1 MKLAI
6 MQPYFFPYVGYF
18 SLMYETNTMILLD
31 EVQFQRKSWMTRN
44 RIYNP
49 HAPFTFINLPIN
61 KAPLHT
67 KIKDIQLSQQSNWRK
82 QLVKQLTVYEKAPY
96 YNETMDL
103 LMNILEFTNPSIVKW
118 HQHAL
123 QKINQ
128 YISLS
133 CNIKVFSELGI
144 TIEDVYAPDE
154 WALNIC
160 KSLGATEYVNPP
172 GGIDLFNEEKY
183 LENDIQ
189 LIFLQNNLS
198 SYPQFSHEFQPGLSI
213 IDVLMFNHP
222 KEALRIISDYKT
234 YTKKD
239 KLLIGE
245 GQA

>member
-18 SLMYETNTMILLD
+18 SLMYETKTMILID
-31 EVQFQRKSWMTRN
+31 EVQFRRKSWMTRN

-49 HAPFTFINLPIN
+49 HASFTFIHIPIN

-67 KIKDIQLSQQSNWRK
+67 KIKDIQISQQSYWREQLIK
-82 QLVKQLTVYEKAPY
+82 QLSVYEKAPY
-96 YNETMDL
+96 YNETINL
-103 LMNILEFTNPSIVKW
+103 IKSLMEFTDPSLVKW
-118 HQHAL
+118 HQHCI

-128 YISLS
+128 YLQLD
-133 CNIKVFSELGI
+133 CKVEIFSELNI
-144 TIEDVYAPDE
+144 EIEDVYGPDE
-154 WALNIC
+154 WSLNIC
-160 KSLGATEYVNPP
+160 KSLGAIEYVNPP
-172 GGIDLFNEEKY
+172 QGIGLFNEEKFT
-183 LENDIQ
+183 ENEIE
-189 LIFLQNNLS
+189 LTFLQNNLS
-198 SYPQFSHEFQPGLSI
+198 PYPQFTDEFQSGLSI

-222 KEALRIISDYKT
+222 KEALRIISDYQT

>member
-1 MKLAI
+1 
-6 MQPYFFPYVGYF
+6 
-18 SLMYETNTMILLD
+18 
-31 EVQFQRKSWMTRN
+31 
-44 RIYNP
+44 
-49 HAPFTFINLPIN
+49 
-61 KAPLHT
+61 
-67 KIKDIQLSQQSNWRK
+67 
-82 QLVKQLTVYEKAPY
+82 
-96 YNETMDL
+96 MDL

-198 SYPQFSHEFQPGLSI
+198 AYPQFSHEFQPGLSI

-222 KEALRIISDYKT
+222 REALRIISDYQT

-239 KLLIGE
+239 KLLLGE